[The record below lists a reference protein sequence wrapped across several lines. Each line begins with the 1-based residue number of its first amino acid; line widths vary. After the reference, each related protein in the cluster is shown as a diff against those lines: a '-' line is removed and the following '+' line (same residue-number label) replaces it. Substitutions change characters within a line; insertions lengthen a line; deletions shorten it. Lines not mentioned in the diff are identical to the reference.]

1 MGDAAPNGVAPDWA
15 ARTAISDVLAL
26 YCHAIDRRRWDLMD
40 KCFHPDASFSFGP
53 VEGTWREFVEIAKGM
68 IDPLPLTHHQL
79 GQSAIV
85 FDGERASVETY
96 LTATHRVPAGAA
108 SDGVFPGR
116 GVDYHA
122 VIAGRYV
129 DRFERRDSQWRI
141 ARRVGTIDWRH
152 DHNLPADV
160 PPFVPLQPDPAA
172 DFSFPFAVNAS
183 ASA

>member
-1 MGDAAPNGVAPDWA
+1 MDPTAPDLA
-15 ARTAISDVLAL
+15 ARAAIGDVLVL

-68 IDPLPLTHHQL
+68 IDPLPSTHHQL
-79 GQSAIV
+79 GQSAIIV
-85 FDGERASVETY
+85 DGEQASVETY
-96 LTATHRVPAGAA
+96 LTATHRVPADAP

-129 DRFERRDSQWRI
+129 DQFECRGGRWRI

-152 DHNLPADV
+152 DHDLPIDAA
-160 PPFVPLQPDPAA
+160 PFVPLQPDPAA
-172 DFSFPFAVNAS
+172 AFPFAVNAS